1 MHSRIRRQLA
11 AALCLAGSAAAV
23 ACGSSHDQPPAAVKT
38 EAARPAVPS
47 APAGIP
53 VNAAEV
59 IHSYPHDPAAF
70 TEGLEWYDGHLY
82 ESTGIEG
89 RSGVRRTDLTTGTV
103 VSSVQMSGTQFGEGI
118 TVYNGLLYELTWRG
132 GMGFRY
138 DAHSLAK
145 RGSFTYT
152 GEGWGMTHDEH
163 SLIISDGT
171 NVLRYLDP
179 KTMQVQRALSV
190 SAEGMPLVRLNE
202 LERIHGEIWANVW
215 QAPQIARID
224 PATGHVIGWIDLAA
238 LVPPSPVTPARDTVD
253 VANGIAYDSAGDRIF
268 VTGKFWP
275 VLYQIRLGARQ

>member
-1 MHSRIRRQLA
+1 MHSPTRRQLA
-11 AALCLAGSAAAV
+11 AALCLAASAAA
-23 ACGSSHDQPPAAVKT
+23 CGPSHDQPPAAAKT
-38 EAARPAVPS
+38 EAATPAVPS

-53 VNAAEV
+53 VNSAEIV
-59 IHSYPHDPAAF
+59 HSFPHDPGAF
-70 TEGLEWYDGHLY
+70 TEGLEWYDGHLL
-82 ESTGIEG
+82 ESTGIVG

-103 VSSVQMSGTQFGEGI
+103 VSSVQMPGTQFGEGI
-118 TVYNGLLYELTWRG
+118 TVYNGLLYELTWKG
-132 GMGFRY
+132 GMGIRY

-152 GEGWGMTHDEH
+152 GEGWGMTHDAH

-202 LERIHGEIWANVW
+202 LERIDGEIWANVW

-224 PATGHVIGWIDLAA
+224 PATGHVVGWIDLAA
-238 LVPPSPVTPARDTVD
+238 LVPPALVSPTRDTID

-268 VTGKFWP
+268 VTGKYWP
-275 VLYQIRLGARQ
+275 VLYQIKIGARQ

>member
-1 MHSRIRRQLA
+1 M
-11 AALCLAGSAAAV
+11 AGAG
-23 ACGSSHDQPPAAVKT
+23 ACGSSHDQAAPAASA
-38 EAARPAVPS
+38 EAARPAPPS

-53 VNAAEV
+53 VNAADV
-59 IHSYPHDPAAF
+59 VHSYPHDPAAF

-82 ESTGIEG
+82 ESTGIVG
-89 RSGVRRTDLTTGTV
+89 RSGVRRTDLTTGAV
-103 VSSVQMSGTQFGEGI
+103 VASVQMPGTQFGEGI
-118 TVYNGLLYELTWRG
+118 TVYNGLLYELTWKG

-179 KTMQVQRALSV
+179 KTMQVQRALPV
-190 SAEGMPLVRLNE
+190 SAEGMALVRLNE
-202 LERIHGEIWANVW
+202 LELIHGEIWANVW

-224 PATGHVIGWIDLAA
+224 PATGHVVGWVDLAP
-238 LVPPSPVTPARDTVD
+238 LVPPAPVAPTRDTID

-275 VLYQIRLGARQ
+275 VLYQIRIGARE

>member
-1 MHSRIRRQLA
+1 VTKEPA
-11 AALCLAGSAAAV
+11 P
-23 ACGSSHDQPPAAVKT
+23 PPA
-38 EAARPAVPS
+38 PS
-47 APAGIP
+47 TPAGAPIN
-53 VNAAEV
+53 VAEV
-59 IHSYPHDPAAF
+59 VHSYPHDPAAF
-70 TEGLEWYDGHLY
+70 TEGLEWYDGKLY
-82 ESTGIEG
+82 EGTGIEG

-103 VSSVQMSGTQFGEGI
+103 LASVQLPGPQFGEGI
-118 TVYNGLLYELTWRG
+118 TVYHGTLYELTWRG
-132 GMGFRY
+132 GVGYRY
-138 DAHSLAK
+138 DAQSLAK

-179 KTMQVQRALSV
+179 KTMQVQRALPV

-215 QAPQIARID
+215 QVPQIARID

-238 LVPPSPVTPARDTVD
+238 LAPPPPATATHDTVD

-275 VLYQIRLGARQ
+275 VLYQIRIGARK

>member
-1 MHSRIRRQLA
+1 MRKTFAAGFFLVVSLA
-11 AALCLAGSAAAV
+11 AA
-23 ACGSSHDQPPAAVKT
+23 ACGTSHDQTPPA
-38 EAARPAVPS
+38 ERAAAPAVAPS
-47 APAGIP
+47 TPAGVP
-53 VNAAEV
+53 MNEAEIV
-59 IHSYPHDPAAF
+59 HSFPHDPGAF

-82 ESTGIEG
+82 EGTGIEG
-89 RSGVRRTDLTTGTV
+89 RSGVRRTDFTTGA
-103 VSSVQMSGTQFGEGI
+103 VQASAPMQGPQFGEGI
-118 TVYNGLLYELTWRG
+118 TVYHGILYELTWKG

-138 DAHSLAK
+138 DPQTLAK
-145 RGSFTYT
+145 RGTFTYT

-179 KTMQVQRALSV
+179 KTMQVQRALAV
-190 SAEGMPLVRLNE
+190 TAEGMPLVRLNE

-224 PATGHVIGWIDLAA
+224 PATGHVVGWIDLAA
-238 LVPPSPVTPARDTVD
+238 LVPPPPAAPTRDTVD

-275 VLYQIRLGARQ
+275 VLYQIKIGGRK